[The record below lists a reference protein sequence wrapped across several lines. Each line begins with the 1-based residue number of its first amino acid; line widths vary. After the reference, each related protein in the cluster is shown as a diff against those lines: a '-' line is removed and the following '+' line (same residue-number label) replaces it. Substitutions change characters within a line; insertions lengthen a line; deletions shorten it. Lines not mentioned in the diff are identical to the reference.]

1 VDLAAVGLCYFYDD
15 DMPPVGSL
23 SNYYN
28 SIVTAMSNIIKR
40 RRTGDLLWSDL
51 VTIDGEGT
59 WIFGTEHGRTW
70 LARWQ
75 SRTPSTNDEARSS
88 AGSTRRRLFISCTPH
103 HEQQLEPE
111 LERESKKNSTRVH

>member
-40 RRTGDLLWSDL
+40 RRTGDLLWIDL
-51 VTIDGEGT
+51 VSLPLTAKVRGSLARSTGEHDWPDDRAGLRRPMTRRDLLQAQPGEGS
-59 WIFGTEHGRTW
+59 
-70 LARWQ
+70 L
-75 SRTPSTNDEARSS
+75 S
-88 AGSTRRRLFISCTPH
+88 AAH
-103 HEQQLEPE
+103 HIMN
-111 LERESKKNSTRVH
+111 NS